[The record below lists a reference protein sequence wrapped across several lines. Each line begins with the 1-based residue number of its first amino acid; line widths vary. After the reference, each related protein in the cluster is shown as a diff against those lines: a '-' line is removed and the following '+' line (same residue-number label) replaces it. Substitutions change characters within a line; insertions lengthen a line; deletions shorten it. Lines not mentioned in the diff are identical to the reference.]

1 VVSDRDIRL
10 QRLIDAPIEVTFH
23 HWTDSEARRHWS
35 APEDGWITEAT
46 SDLRV
51 GGTWSVRFGPT
62 AEEMYTVEGVYQEV
76 DPPNRLAY
84 SSVFRYPDGR
94 SFETLTTVTF
104 EARSGQTLLTFID
117 AGFPAG
123 EDLGMF
129 ENGTVAVLDAFTR
142 VVDASAS

>member
-1 VVSDRDIRL
+1 MSDRDIRL

-23 HWTDSEARRHWS
+23 QWTDPESRRQWS
-35 APEDGWITEAT
+35 APGDGWMTEAT

-51 GGTWSVRFGPT
+51 GGVWSVRFGPSPD
-62 AEEMYTVEGVYQEV
+62 EMYTVDGVYQVV
-76 DPPNRLAY
+76 DPPRRLVY
-84 SSVFRYPDGR
+84 SSVFRYPDRR

-117 AGFPAG
+117 AGFPTG

-129 ENGTVAVLDAFTR
+129 ETGTVAVLDAFKRIVETST
-142 VVDASAS
+142 A